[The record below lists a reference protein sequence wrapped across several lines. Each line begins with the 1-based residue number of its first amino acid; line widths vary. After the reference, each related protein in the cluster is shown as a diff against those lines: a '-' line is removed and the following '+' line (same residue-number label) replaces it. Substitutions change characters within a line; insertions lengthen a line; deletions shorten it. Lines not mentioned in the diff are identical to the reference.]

1 MKQGTIMS
9 AAVLCLGLTAACG
22 GGTREDGDAQ
32 SQQTEQQGTT
42 PADAQARAEPAGQA
56 SGRPEPTNV
65 DGCLTEANGQFV
77 LTTLQTGE
85 GTTETYQLTNADDEL
100 RKHVGREVRVAGE
113 AEPARVAE
121 VRETT
126 PAGAGAAGTSG
137 QQAQGQPQP
146 QVSTESRTRL
156 EMRRLSVINVTP
168 TGDPCPTTA
177 GAAR

>member
-1 MKQGTIMS
+1 MRQQRSIVG
-9 AAVLCLGLTAACG
+9 AAVLCVGLSAACG
-22 GGTREDGDAQ
+22 GGAPESETM
-32 SQQTEQQGTT
+32 QTEQQGTT
-42 PADAQARAEPAGQA
+42 PGNAAGREEMSGQA
-56 SGRPEPTNV
+56 GGRPEPANV

-77 LTTLQTGE
+77 LTTLQPE
-85 GTTETYQLTNADDEL
+85 GGSTQTYQLINADQQQL
-100 RKHVGREVRVAGE
+100 RPHVGREVRVAGE

-126 PAGAGAAGTSG
+126 PAGSGTTGTGAAGTSG
-137 QQAQGQPQP
+137 QQPQA

-168 TGDPCPTTA
+168 TGDPCPTS